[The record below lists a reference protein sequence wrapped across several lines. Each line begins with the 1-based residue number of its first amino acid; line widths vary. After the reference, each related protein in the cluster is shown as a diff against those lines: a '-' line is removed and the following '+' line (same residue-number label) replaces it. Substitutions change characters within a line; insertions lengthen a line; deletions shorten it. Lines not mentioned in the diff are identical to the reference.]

1 MAELITGPKWYAR
14 SGQRTLIC
22 CGCEEADA
30 AAMLVQRAFE
40 QDACEQLSLFVTVSE
55 TGFGSAGSKY
65 WTPTLLLAIGEVPI
79 TWSLDNLRG

>member
-1 MAELITGPKWYAR
+1 
-14 SGQRTLIC
+14 
-22 CGCEEADA
+22 
-30 AAMLVQRAFE
+30 MLVQRAFE
-40 QDACEQLSLFVTVSE
+40 QDTLLQLGLFVTVSE

>member
-1 MAELITGPKWYAR
+1 MSELITGPKLYAK
-14 SGQRTLIC
+14 SGQRTLVC

-40 QDACEQLSLFVTVSE
+40 QDAVEQLSLFVNVSE

-65 WTPTLLLAIGEVPI
+65 WTPQLLQLIGEVPI
-79 TWSLDNLRG
+79 EWSLDNLRG

>member
-1 MAELITGPKWYAR
+1 MAEKIYGPKWYAR

-22 CGCEEADA
+22 IGCEEADS

-40 QDACEQLSLFVTVSE
+40 QDTLLQLGLFVTVSE

>member
-22 CGCEEADA
+22 IGCEESDA
-30 AAMLVQRAFE
+30 AAMLVMRAFE

-65 WTPTLLLAIGEVPI
+65 WTPKLLQAACSVPVE
-79 TWSLDNLRG
+79 WSLRNLKG